1 MHSSVQVTL
10 ANREDYLQFYPMLL
24 NEQCLKSTGR
34 QLHPAPRFVLSNLEP
49 NSEYTMSVQ
58 FRKTSG
64 FQWQYSDNE
73 WRPVGSKENP
83 VNEKAPEIQH
93 PDGARFGAR
102 WNQND
107 TSFNIRLT
115 NKSSTAELVGLTSLC
130 KYMIVL
136 VIRQMLRQPDGQY
149 AEHGDPLEFLFPE
162 TEFIAVSRYY
172 DPRVSDIKSATNK
185 FSSRNAKRKR
195 SLEEQERSAKRKCS
209 EPVTSSEF
217 SPQHVQYCCDWNY
230 FNYPHYN
237 NYYNFNNC
245 QSSQSFPKYPPVF
258 DFYAD
263 NNNSWENQYQYPS
276 F

>member
-1 MHSSVQVTL
+1 MHSAVQVTL

-34 QLHPAPRFVLSNLEP
+34 QLHPAPRFVFSNLEP
-49 NSEYTMSVQ
+49 NSEYTMSAQ

-64 FQWQYSDNE
+64 YQWQYCDNE
-73 WRPVGSKENP
+73 WRPVGSKESP

-107 TSFNIRLT
+107 TSFTIRLT

-136 VIRQMLRQPDGQY
+136 VIRQIIRQPDGQY
-149 AEHGDPLEFLFPE
+149 AEHGDALEFLFPE

-185 FSSRNAKRKR
+185 FSSRNAKKKR
-195 SLEEQERSAKRKCS
+195 IATGTTLTILLITIITILTTASRHR
-209 EPVTSSEF
+209 V
-217 SPQHVQYCCDWNY
+217 
-230 FNYPHYN
+230 
-237 NYYNFNNC
+237 
-245 QSSQSFPKYPPVF
+245 FPSTHLCLISILIIAIPGTININILHF
-258 DFYAD
+258 
-263 NNNSWENQYQYPS
+263 
-276 F
+276 